1 MLYVT
6 ENSTRLE
13 LHLRRGRK
21 MRDQHRTHPVNP
33 DLLSGIVL
41 LASGLVIV
49 VSLVFA
55 LWQALTGR

>member
-1 MLYVT
+1 
-6 ENSTRLE
+6 
-13 LHLRRGRK
+13 